1 MLIGKDNGKQL
12 PKVATMPPPAKH
24 RHSDVPHPAVAE
36 HLARF
41 SDMARELDQ
50 LRGDNTKLL
59 NDLDVERRHCHDLQN
74 MLGRETERADYFQR
88 YAVEAKTSLEHI
100 KAAATTAHERALDV
114 ANHKQERIEAPAV
127 TDDIGNQVDA
137 EIAAIAQKFAPK
149 QEPQGQ

>member
-1 MLIGKDNGKQL
+1 MLMGKDKQAPL
-12 PKVATMPPPAKH
+12 PKITNMPMPSKH

-50 LRGDNTKLL
+50 LRDDNNKLL
-59 NDLDVERRHCHDLQN
+59 GDLDVERRHNRDLQA

-88 YAVEAKTSLEHI
+88 YAVEAKTHLEHI
-100 KAAATTAHERALDV
+100 KASAITAHERALEV
-114 ANHKQERIEAPAV
+114 ANHKQQRVEAPAV
-127 TDDIGNQVDA
+127 SGAITDQVDN

-149 QEPQGQ
+149 QES